1 MNSTEPN
8 LNRHLAI
15 LRRRRSWFFGGLIV
29 VLLASLALAF
39 GLPPVYRSQSTI
51 LIEQQE
57 IPQEMVRSTITSF
70 ADQRVQ
76 IISQR
81 VMTRS
86 NLLDIIR
93 KFGLYP
99 HDLGKEPNE
108 VLVEDMRD
116 DINMNMVSADV
127 VDPRSGRPTQATI
140 AFTLSYD
147 YPVPELAQK
156 VANELTTLYLNE
168 NLKNRTQMAAETSDF
183 LSEEAARLSA
193 QIEDL
198 EAKLASFKERNAG
211 RLPELTD
218 MNLQMMDRTDRDLL
232 SIEQQM
238 RALEDNRT
246 YLEASLAQQKPER
259 ALYGEDG
266 QRIVGPAD
274 RLKMLRTRYVGLSST
289 YGDNH
294 PDVVRVRKEI
304 EALEKEVGQPG
315 ADTAGDSELVT
326 ARSEL
331 ALAREKY
338 SPDHPDVKRL
348 EKKVAALEQ
357 EDETKAAEPG
367 GADSK
372 PAVGAD
378 NPAYVE
384 LQARLD
390 SANTEL
396 QSLARQR
403 EELKAKLAQYEQRLA
418 ETPQIEKEYRALMR
432 DYENTMASYKE
443 TRAKQIDA
451 QLSKSLETER
461 KGERFTLIEPPTLPE
476 RPLKPNRIAIVVVG
490 VILSLLGGIGAAY
503 AKEKLDDAVWG
514 DEAGIGFGV
523 TPPLPIPRIY
533 TGQDRRRRARRQRLG
548 LAAAVLLMVSSVVAV
563 HLFYSPLDV
572 LWYSM
577 AHRLGI

>member
-29 VLLASLALAF
+29 ILLASLALAF

>member
-1 MNSTEPN
+1 MNPTEPN
-8 LNRHLAI
+8 LSRHLAV
-15 LRRRRSWFFGGLIV
+15 LRRRRSWFCGGLIV
-29 VLLASLALAF
+29 ILLVSLALAF

-99 HDLGKEPNE
+99 DDLGKEPNE
-108 VLVEDMRD
+108 VLVEDMRR
-116 DINMNMVSADV
+116 DINMDMVSADV

-147 YPVPELAQK
+147 YPVPDLAQK

-183 LSEEAARLSA
+183 LSAEAARLNT
-193 QIEDL
+193 QIADL
-198 EAKLASFKERNAG
+198 EARLARFKEQNAG
-211 RLPELTD
+211 KLPELTD
-218 MNLQMMDRTDRDLL
+218 TNLQMMDRTDRDLL

-259 ALYGEDG
+259 ALYSDDG
-266 QRIVGPAD
+266 QRIIGPAD
-274 RLKMLRTRYVGLSST
+274 RLKMLRTKYVGLSSA
-289 YGDNH
+289 YGENH

-304 EALEKEVGQPG
+304 EALEKEVGRLA
-315 ADTAGDSELVT
+315 ADAGSDSDLVT

-348 EKKVAALEQ
+348 ERKVAALEQ
-357 EDETKAAEPG
+357 DGKTQAVDSG
-367 GADSK
+367 GADNK
-372 PAVGAD
+372 PKAGVD

-396 QSLARQR
+396 QSLGKQR
-403 EELKAKLAQYEQRLA
+403 DELKARMAQYEQRLA
-418 ETPQIEKEYRALMR
+418 DTPKIEKEYRALMR

-443 TRAKQIDA
+443 TRAKQMEA
-451 QLSKSLETER
+451 QISKSLETER

-476 RPLKPNRIAIVVVG
+476 RPLKPNRMAIVVLG
-490 VILSLLGGIGAAY
+490 VILSLLGGVGAAY
-503 AKEKLDDAVWG
+503 AKEKLDNAVWG
-514 DEAGIGFGV
+514 GEIGVDFGV
-523 TPPLPIPRIY
+523 TPPLLIPHIY
-533 TGQDRRRRARRQRLG
+533 TEQDIRHRSRRHRWG
-548 LAAAVLLMVSSVVAV
+548 LAAAVLLMVTSVLAV